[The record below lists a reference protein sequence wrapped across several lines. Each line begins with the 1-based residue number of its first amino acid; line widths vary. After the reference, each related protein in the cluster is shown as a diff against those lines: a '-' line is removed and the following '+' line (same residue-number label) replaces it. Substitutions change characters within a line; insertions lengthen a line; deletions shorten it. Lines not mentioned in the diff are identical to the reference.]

1 MVTGQSPVTM
11 WGLALGALV
20 PASPTGIVLAGY
32 QKGVLLCV
40 LLGLLY
46 LRLYRRKR
54 LQDRICS
61 HCGQRNPAH
70 QTNCRKCSA
79 PLFMK

>member
-1 MVTGQSPVTM
+1 MDQPAMEVTQHAARGGVK
-11 WGLALGALV
+11 
-20 PASPTGIVLAGY
+20 SPTGIVLAGY
-32 QKGVLLCV
+32 EKGVLLCV

-54 LQDRICS
+54 RQDKICS

-70 QTNCRKCSA
+70 QTNCRECSA
-79 PLFMK
+79 PLFVK